1 MQLPQRYVP
10 ICSAKTRVLKMKRIE
25 LVIDPGTFDRFRD
38 AARDLNLSDYDVTE
52 VRRTLPAS
60 IRDRQRLYRGR
71 EFVLDL
77 VERLKIDLMVADDA
91 AMQIAR
97 ELVESVR
104 PESMAI
110 LRLEHAVLVTGQAP
124 VVTGQAP
131 VRSTRIAAVPNPPAL
146 AAAH

>member
-1 MQLPQRYVP
+1 
-10 ICSAKTRVLKMKRIE
+10 MKRIE
-25 LVIDPGTFDRFRD
+25 LVIDPGTLDRFRD
-38 AARDLNLSDYDVTE
+38 AAKDLNLSDFEVTE
-52 VRRTLPAS
+52 VRRTLPAG
-60 IRDRQRLYRGR
+60 IRERQRLYRGR

-131 VRSTRIAAVPNPPAL
+131 VRSSRIAAVPNPPVL
-146 AAAH
+146 AATH

>member
-1 MQLPQRYVP
+1 
-10 ICSAKTRVLKMKRIE
+10 MKRIE

-60 IRDRQRLYRGR
+60 IRERQRLYRGR

-110 LRLEHAVLVTGQAP
+110 LRLEQSVLLTSQASL
-124 VVTGQAP
+124 
-131 VRSTRIAAVPNPPAL
+131 RSPRIAAAPTPPAL
-146 AAAH
+146 AATH

>member
-1 MQLPQRYVP
+1 
-10 ICSAKTRVLKMKRIE
+10 MKRIE
-25 LVIDPGTFDRFRD
+25 LVIDPGTLDRFREV
-38 AARDLNLSDYDVTE
+38 AKDLNLADYDVTE

-60 IRDRQRLYRGR
+60 TRERQRVYRGR

-97 ELVESVR
+97 ELVEGVR

-110 LRLEHAVLVTGQAP
+110 LRLEQAV
-124 VVTGQAP
+124 VVTGQAAN
-131 VRSTRIAAVPNPPAL
+131 RSNRIAAVPNPPAL
-146 AAAH
+146 AAAR

>member
-1 MQLPQRYVP
+1 
-10 ICSAKTRVLKMKRIE
+10 MKRIE
-25 LVIDPGTFDRFRD
+25 LVIEPGTLDRFRD
-38 AARDLNLSDYDVTE
+38 AANALNLSDYDVTE

-60 IRDRQRLYRGR
+60 TRERQRLYRGR

-97 ELVESVR
+97 ELVEKVR

-110 LRLEHAVLVTGQAP
+110 LRLEQAV
-124 VVTGQAP
+124 VVTSQAAI
-131 VRSTRIAAVPNPPAL
+131 RSNRIAAVPTSPTL

>member
-1 MQLPQRYVP
+1 
-10 ICSAKTRVLKMKRIE
+10 MKRIE
-25 LVIDPGTFDRFRD
+25 LVIDPNTFDCFRD

-60 IRDRQRLYRGR
+60 IRERQRLYRGR

-91 AMQIAR
+91 AVQIAR

-110 LRLEHAVLVTGQAP
+110 LRLEQAVVVTSQASIRPPRIAP
-124 VVTGQAP
+124 VPT
-131 VRSTRIAAVPNPPAL
+131 SPAL
-146 AAAH
+146 AATH

>member
-1 MQLPQRYVP
+1 
-10 ICSAKTRVLKMKRIE
+10 MKRIE
-25 LVIDPGTFDRFRD
+25 LVIDPGTLDRFRD
-38 AARDLNLSDYDVTE
+38 AAKGLDLSDYDVTE

-60 IRDRQRLYRGR
+60 IRERQRLYRGR

-77 VERLKIDLMVADDA
+77 VERLKIDLMVADDT

-104 PESMAI
+104 PESIVI
-110 LRLEHAVLVTGQAP
+110 LKLEQAV
-124 VVTGQAP
+124 VVTSQIAL
-131 VRSTRIAAVPNPPAL
+131 RSTRVAAVSTSPTL

>member
-1 MQLPQRYVP
+1 
-10 ICSAKTRVLKMKRIE
+10 MKRIE
-25 LVIDPGTFDRFRD
+25 LVIDPGTFDRFGD
-38 AARDLNLSDYDVTE
+38 AAKDLNLSDYDVTE

-60 IRDRQRLYRGR
+60 IRERQRLYRGR

-97 ELVESVR
+97 ELVESIH

-110 LRLEHAVLVTGQAP
+110 LRLEQSVLLTSQAS
-124 VVTGQAP
+124 
-131 VRSTRIAAVPNPPAL
+131 VRPPRIAAVPASPAL
-146 AAAH
+146 AATH

>member
-1 MQLPQRYVP
+1 MHLPQRYVP

-38 AARDLNLSDYDVTE
+38 AARDLNLSDCDVTE

-60 IRDRQRLYRGR
+60 IRERQRLYRGR

-91 AMQIAR
+91 AMHIAR

-110 LRLEHAVLVTGQAP
+110 LRLEQAV
-124 VVTGQAP
+124 VVSSQPA
-131 VRSTRIAAVPNPPAL
+131 VRSPRIAAVSISPAL
-146 AAAH
+146 AAATH

>member
-1 MQLPQRYVP
+1 
-10 ICSAKTRVLKMKRIE
+10 MKRIE

-60 IRDRQRLYRGR
+60 IRERQRLYRGR

-77 VERLKIDLMVADDA
+77 VERLKIDLMVADDV
-91 AMQIAR
+91 AMQTAR

-104 PESMAI
+104 PESMAV
-110 LRLEHAVLVTGQAP
+110 LRLEQSVLLTSQA
-124 VVTGQAP
+124 G
-131 VRSTRIAAVPNPPAL
+131 VRSPRIAAVPTSPAL
-146 AAAH
+146 AATH

>member
-1 MQLPQRYVP
+1 ME
-10 ICSAKTRVLKMKRIE
+10 RIE
-25 LVIDPGTFDRFRD
+25 LVIDPGTLDLFRD
-38 AARDLNLSDYDVTE
+38 AAKNLNLTDYDVTE

-60 IRDRQRLYRGR
+60 IRERQRLYRGR

-77 VERLKIDLMVADDA
+77 VERLKIDVMVADDA

-104 PESMAI
+104 PESLAI
-110 LRLEHAVLVTGQAP
+110 VRLEHTV
-124 VVTGQAP
+124 VVTSQP
-131 VRSTRIAAVPNPPAL
+131 TVRSSRIAAVPTSPAF

>member
-1 MQLPQRYVP
+1 
-10 ICSAKTRVLKMKRIE
+10 MKRIE

-52 VRRTLPAS
+52 VRRTLPTS
-60 IRDRQRLYRGR
+60 IRERQRLYRGR

-110 LRLEHAVLVTGQAP
+110 LRLEQSVLLTSQASL
-124 VVTGQAP
+124 
-131 VRSTRIAAVPNPPAL
+131 RSPRIAAAPTPPAL
-146 AAAH
+146 AATH

>member
-1 MQLPQRYVP
+1 
-10 ICSAKTRVLKMKRIE
+10 MKRIE
-25 LVIDPGTFDRFRD
+25 LVIDPGTLDRFRD
-38 AARDLNLSDYDVTE
+38 AANDLNLSDYDVTE
-52 VRRTLPAS
+52 VRRTLPAKL
-60 IRDRQRLYRGR
+60 RERQRLYRGR

-77 VERLKIDLMVADDA
+77 VDRLKIDLMVADDT

-110 LRLEHAVLVTGQAP
+110 LRLEQTV
-124 VVTGQAP
+124 VVTSQAAT
-131 VRSTRIAAVPNPPAL
+131 RSTRIAAVANPPAV

>member
-1 MQLPQRYVP
+1 ME
-10 ICSAKTRVLKMKRIE
+10 RIE
-25 LVIDPGTFDRFRD
+25 LVIDPGTLDLFRD
-38 AARDLNLSDYDVTE
+38 AAKNLNLTDYDVTE

-60 IRDRQRLYRGR
+60 IRERQRLYRGR

-77 VERLKIDLMVADDA
+77 VERLKIDVMVADDA

-104 PESMAI
+104 PEGLAI
-110 LRLEHAVLVTGQAP
+110 VRLEHTV
-124 VVTGQAP
+124 VVTSQP
-131 VRSTRIAAVPNPPAL
+131 TVRSSRIAAVPTSPAF

>member
-1 MQLPQRYVP
+1 ME
-10 ICSAKTRVLKMKRIE
+10 RIE
-25 LVIDPGTFDRFRD
+25 LVIDPGTLDLFRD
-38 AARDLNLSDYDVTE
+38 AAKNLNLTDYDVTE

-60 IRDRQRLYRGR
+60 IRERQRLYRGR

-77 VERLKIDLMVADDA
+77 VERLKIDVMVADDA

-104 PESMAI
+104 PESLAI
-110 LRLEHAVLVTGQAP
+110 VRLEHTV
-124 VVTGQAP
+124 VVTSQAT
-131 VRSTRIAAVPNPPAL
+131 VRSPRIAAVPTSPAF

>member
-1 MQLPQRYVP
+1 
-10 ICSAKTRVLKMKRIE
+10 MKRIE
-25 LVIDPGTFDRFRD
+25 LVIDPGTLDRFRD
-38 AARDLNLSDYDVTE
+38 AAKDLNLSDFEVTE
-52 VRRTLPAS
+52 VRRTLPAG
-60 IRDRQRLYRGR
+60 IRERQRLYRGR

-110 LRLEHAVLVTGQAP
+110 LRLEQAV
-124 VVTGQAP
+124 VVTSQASIRP
-131 VRSTRIAAVPNPPAL
+131 PRIAAVPTSPAL
-146 AAAH
+146 AATH